1 VLEKYTYLLFFGGF
15 AALSIAVIVLN
26 LIAERKRH
34 EAFRVVAERLG
45 LAFHHR
51 KDHHLAQRLG
61 FLNRLA
67 RGSNRYAYNVI
78 RGVYR
83 EQAVTCFDY
92 HYETS
97 SGNSKDG
104 QQTVHHNL
112 SVYVLK
118 HPVDFPELE
127 IVPRKF
133 RHRIGQMLGVD
144 DIRFESVEF
153 SRRFVAKSRA
163 RRFAYDVCHPRMMAF
178 LMAQGDFNLEIE
190 AHCIAICYDRRQ
202 CPDEV
207 QPHLDTLVEIRG
219 LIPEYLYAE

>member
-1 VLEKYTYLLFFGGF
+1 VLEEYTYLIFFGGF
-15 AALSIAVIVLN
+15 AALLIVVIGLN

-34 EAFRVVAERLG
+34 EAFRVFAEQLG
-45 LAFHHR
+45 LAFDHR
-51 KDHHLAQRLG
+51 KDHHLAERLG

-67 RGSNRYAYNVI
+67 RGSHRYAYNVI

-92 HYETS
+92 HYETT
-97 SGNSKDG
+97 SGNSKG
-104 QQTVHHNL
+104 GRQTNHHNL

-118 HPVDFPELE
+118 HPVNFPELE

-133 RHRIGQMLGVD
+133 RHRIGQTLGVD
-144 DIRFESVEF
+144 DIKFESVEF
-153 SRRFVAKSRA
+153 SRRFVVKAGD
-163 RRFAYDVCHPRMMAF
+163 RRFAYDVCHPRMMTF
-178 LMAQGDFNLEIE
+178 LMAQGDFNLEME

-202 CPDEV
+202 KPEEV
-207 QPHLDTLVEIRG
+207 QPHLDVLVGIRE